1 MADLSRKS
9 SASPVLV
16 LLFVVVTLAP
26 RGESAMTCDTV
37 YNDLKPCLSYILFG
51 GNVSADCCG
60 GLKTLVSG
68 AQTAA
73 DRQSACSCLKSAA
86 SRAGASQISR
96 AAEIPEKCGVDFPY
110 KVDPN
115 VDCSKQN
122 YNPQYLHC
130 KIFEG
135 QIRDSQLNGSLKK
148 PKPHNLG
155 PSRGGA
161 GPCTPRRRS
170 GGHLRHG
177 VQRPERVPQLRYVR
191 RKCAGGMKTL
201 VAAAKTT
208 ADRQSACS
216 CLKSIASNANASQ
229 LSRAAGLPAKC
240 GVNIPFKIGP
250 NVDCSKV
257 KFGF

>member
-9 SASPVLV
+9 SASSVLV

-68 AQTAA
+68 AQTTA

-86 SRAGASQISR
+86 SRASASQINR

-115 VDCSKQN
+115 VDCSKVT
-122 YNPQYLHC
+122 
-130 KIFEG
+130 FEK
-135 QIRDSQLNGSLKK
+135 SL
-148 PKPHNLG
+148 PFIL
-155 PSRGGA
+155 A
-161 GPCTPRRRS
+161 
-170 GGHLRHG
+170 
-177 VQRPERVPQLRYVR
+177 
-191 RKCAGGMKTL
+191 
-201 VAAAKTT
+201 
-208 ADRQSACS
+208 
-216 CLKSIASNANASQ
+216 SI
-229 LSRAAGLPAKC
+229 GF
-240 GVNIPFKIGP
+240 G
-250 NVDCSKV
+250 NVT
-257 KFGF
+257 